1 MNIEALWVGRMDVQ
15 MGWDGMVIIGR
26 RLSKSTLGANKG
38 QLKIPKGVFL
48 SLAVF
53 LHRIMTTHNAACRV
67 ILGCYVQYHI
77 IRFICPSLQ
86 FRRNGTTFYERGL
99 LLGP

>member
-38 QLKIPKGVFL
+38 QLKIPQGVFL

-53 LHRIMTTHNAACRV
+53 LHKIMTTHNA
-67 ILGCYVQYHI
+67 
-77 IRFICPSLQ
+77 
-86 FRRNGTTFYERGL
+86 GL
-99 LLGP
+99 LCTIPHYTLHLSKSTIPKKWDHFL

>member
-1 MNIEALWVGRMDVQ
+1 MERSSSQLYVD
-15 MGWDGMVIIGR
+15 GWDGIGWMVIIGR

-53 LHRIMTTHNAACRV
+53 LHRIMTTHNACRV
-67 ILGCYVQYHI
+67 ILGYYVQYHI